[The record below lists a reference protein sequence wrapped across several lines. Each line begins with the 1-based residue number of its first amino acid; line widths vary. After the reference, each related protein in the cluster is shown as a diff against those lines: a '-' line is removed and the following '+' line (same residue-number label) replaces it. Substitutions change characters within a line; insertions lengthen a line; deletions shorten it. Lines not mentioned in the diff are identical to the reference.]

1 MSETTTNLLTGFQA
15 TSSKGGELLGDG
27 GSLFGETSDDTSV
40 SFSSVLNQAQSDQA
54 DGSDLTEQT
63 TRLARESASAE
74 STNDQNKLPLEDG
87 RELRP
92 TPPSVDGQE
101 RAEPTHRS
109 PHSRDALIG
118 EQPPG
123 TLETL
128 EEYVEPA
135 DAVKPMAAASVSTE
149 NSEVETNEPHLVLQ
163 DNGRKTPEQLA
174 TQSVGAEVQVGAM
187 PTQAARPEIA
197 LASNDDTEL
206 NLAARQSTVLSQ
218 SLPAGQSLGQP
229 STTIDTPIT
238 TSVAPRIVSEAATAA
253 TVDSGLTP
261 ASVAS
266 ASTAA
271 PSAPSLTVVTDAEQ
285 PVVSAA
291 TFANR
296 LNGQPMASVAT
307 PVIPS
312 TPADSIADVGT
323 DAEQLTTI
331 AGIQSVQA
339 GISGLAQST
348 TTNSTT
354 AVPATATTL
363 DGVNSTVATLAP
375 VQAPSAM
382 STGQLSDPIGQSMP
396 GNLNSV
402 TTGVNPALTL
412 ASNIPSSGANVPP
425 ASPVITN
432 GSANSLLA
440 ENTVESQ
447 LGITAAGVA
456 AVKDSA
462 SGVSMNP
469 MLDNMLS
476 TPASGIVTAPILAKA
491 DLTGTPIAQT
501 PLNVPLLTPAAP
513 EAMAGNVRWMVGE
526 GVQNAVVNVSPNGM
540 GPISVQIGI
549 EKEQMSISIVA
560 SQANTR
566 EALESMLPRLRDQL
580 STQGVETV
588 RVDISD
594 GRGDRSGSFAGFE
607 RQNMGYTTADSQQN
621 SQQRNT
627 NAQDSENPSAERSDA
642 NVNDSGERVLS
653 ESERALVDQ
662 LKSSSTNSSV
672 KNVSIS
678 HGYDLYV

>member
-1 MSETTTNLLTGFQA
+1 
-15 TSSKGGELLGDG
+15 
-27 GSLFGETSDDTSV
+27 
-40 SFSSVLNQAQSDQA
+40 
-54 DGSDLTEQT
+54 
-63 TRLARESASAE
+63 
-74 STNDQNKLPLEDG
+74 
-87 RELRP
+87 
-92 TPPSVDGQE
+92 
-101 RAEPTHRS
+101 
-109 PHSRDALIG
+109 
-118 EQPPG
+118 
-123 TLETL
+123 
-128 EEYVEPA
+128 
-135 DAVKPMAAASVSTE
+135 
-149 NSEVETNEPHLVLQ
+149 
-163 DNGRKTPEQLA
+163 
-174 TQSVGAEVQVGAM
+174 
-187 PTQAARPEIA
+187 
-197 LASNDDTEL
+197 
-206 NLAARQSTVLSQ
+206 
-218 SLPAGQSLGQP
+218 
-229 STTIDTPIT
+229 
-238 TSVAPRIVSEAATAA
+238 
-253 TVDSGLTP
+253 
-261 ASVAS
+261 
-266 ASTAA
+266 
-271 PSAPSLTVVTDAEQ
+271 
-285 PVVSAA
+285 
-291 TFANR
+291 
-296 LNGQPMASVAT
+296 MASVAP

-339 GISGLAQST
+339 GISGLAQSN
-348 TTNSTT
+348 TTNPTT

-375 VQAPSAM
+375 VQAPSAI
-382 STGQLSDPIGQSMP
+382 STGQLSGPIGQSMP

-588 RVDISD
+588 RFDISD